1 MKKFL
6 YFASGAGANL
16 TEESYIGEADM
27 ISCIVPQ
34 TTTKTAIYFN
44 KTDNTK
50 DKIVL
55 THDNTTNNHGHRVL
69 HIGKA
74 VAEAANAGPHANGIV
89 DVIDLDNN
97 IFYGDLTFI
106 TGVEIQLNAGHDESN
121 PLYE

>member
-16 TEESYIGEADM
+16 TEEAYVAEADM
-27 ISCIVPQ
+27 ISCVVPQ
-34 TTTKTAIYFN
+34 TATKTAIYFS

-55 THDNTTNNHGHRVL
+55 SHDNKTNTSGHRIID
-69 HIGKA
+69 IGKA
-74 VAEAANAGPHANGIV
+74 LAEAANAGPHVNGIV
-89 DVIDLDNN
+89 DVVDLDNS
-97 IFYGDLTFI
+97 IFYGNLSFI
-106 TGVEIQLNAGHDESN
+106 TGVEIQLNAGHDASN